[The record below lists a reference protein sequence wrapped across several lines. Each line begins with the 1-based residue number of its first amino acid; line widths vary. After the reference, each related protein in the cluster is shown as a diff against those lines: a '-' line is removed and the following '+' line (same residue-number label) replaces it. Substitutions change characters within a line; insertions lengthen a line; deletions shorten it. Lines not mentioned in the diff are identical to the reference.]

1 MKRDELRKIFDGDGG
16 VDSWIDVILDK
27 WHEEIEPLKKELS
40 SAQAQR
46 DEYKSELDEANS
58 AIANLEKSTK
68 ENEQARNEIAEY
80 KKQIEELSEARRA
93 DKIASEIEKAV
104 IKARGRNLKT
114 IKPLLDMDKIEL
126 DKDGAITGL
135 DEQLKLIAKTDSYL
149 FESPEADSSANP
161 TPETM
166 AGETAGHEPRKSGA
180 PKKSDIGRQMAE
192 KFMTRSKIRMD

>member
-68 ENEQARNEIAEY
+68 ENEQVQNEIAEY

>member
-27 WHEEIEPLKKELS
+27 WHEEVEPLKKELS

-68 ENEQARNEIAEY
+68 ENEQVQNEIAEY